1 MNQTPDPA
9 PPAPDRAAPPETPVA
24 PRRGGPPRWAGL
36 AFVGL
41 LMVVLVISQFLSRR
55 GADVQWIQND
65 FERAL
70 STARADNRRILLMLY
85 EPDDPITAGYDR
97 NLFKVHAVRNTL
109 AQMVCCRVALQP
121 NDPLRRQYRFERD
134 RLMLV
139 LDSGGNPLARLEGV
153 IDEDK
158 FRAQVKPR

>member
-9 PPAPDRAAPPETPVA
+9 APAAAESPAAT
-24 PRRGGPPRWAGL
+24 RRSGPPRWVGL

-41 LMVVLVISQFLSRR
+41 LMIVLVISQFLSRR
-55 GADVQWIQND
+55 GADVQWIEND

-70 STARADNRRILLMLY
+70 NTARADNRRILLLLH
-85 EPDDPITAGYDR
+85 ERDDPITAGYDR
-97 NLFKVHAVRNTL
+97 NLFTLRPVRETL
-109 AQMVCCRVALQP
+109 AQMVCCRVALRP
-121 NDPLRRQYRFERD
+121 SDPLAQRYRFERD

-139 LDSGGNPLARLEGV
+139 LDPGGNPLARLEGV

-158 FRAQVKPR
+158 FRAQVKAR